1 MEETNLENRK
11 YSGYFYIVI
20 NISEIHP
27 EDSGCMTS
35 YHIER
40 VDSRED
46 IQKIINDSYWSISDK
61 SLLILTDDNFFL
73 YLYIFCINFEELK
86 LLCEIDYFKDEI
98 RINPNYYENLPK
110 EVFDYSIEIYNNI
123 NIISACD
130 FYSMYKLDRDDNYCF
145 YNYEG
150 WFVNRNFNY
159 FKTPLR
165 YRKTCDNDGIFQIPY
180 LEKANLIQLNKIFN
194 IDILKLDHDS
204 DVKWEIKG
212 EFLKYYD
219 RVSCK
224 RFFIKQDLL
233 DILKEKNYLDLII
246 KTNLDKNFYIEYYA
260 VDIERY
266 DENLQSENTLFLGD
280 SSNNNNSFIE
290 NNEESSS
297 NWKFYND
304 NLDMDQQSPEFW
316 DQF

>member
-1 MEETNLENRK
+1 MEKSNLENSK
-11 YSGYFYIVI
+11 DSDKFYISIRISESNPEESVC
-20 NISEIHP
+20 NISYHLERIDTS
-27 EDSGCMTS
+27 EDL
-35 YHIER
+35 
-40 VDSRED
+40 
-46 IQKIINDSYWSISDK
+46 KLIIDNSNLSISLK
-61 SLLILTDDNFFL
+61 FLLILTNDDYFL
-73 YLYIFCINFEELK
+73 ELYIFCINVDELK
-86 LLCEIDYFKDEI
+86 LLCELDYEKDNI
-98 RINPNYYENLPK
+98 RINPNYFNKLPI
-110 EVFDYSIEIYNNI
+110 EVFNFSKEIYDKK
-123 NIISACD
+123 IISACNIYNTYRVQD
-130 FYSMYKLDRDDNYCF
+130 YEYSYICWD
-145 YNYEG
+145 YEG

-165 YRKTCDNDGIFQIPY
+165 YSKTCDNYGIFQIPY

-204 DVKWEIKG
+204 DPKWEIKG

-233 DILKEKNYLDLII
+233 DILRENVYLKLVIET
-246 KTNLDKNFYIEYYA
+246 KLDKNFYIEYYA
-260 VDIERY
+260 VDIEGF
-266 DENLQSENTLFLGD
+266 DKNLQSENTSFQGD
-280 SSNNNNSFIE
+280 SSNNYNTFYE
-290 NNEESSS
+290 NNEGISS